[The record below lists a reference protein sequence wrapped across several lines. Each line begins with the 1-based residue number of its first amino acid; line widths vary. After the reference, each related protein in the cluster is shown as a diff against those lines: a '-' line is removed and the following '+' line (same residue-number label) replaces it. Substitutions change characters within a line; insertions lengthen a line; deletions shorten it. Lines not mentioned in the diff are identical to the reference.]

1 MLPAIAMPSEFRFRL
16 AFPPRSLIQSRSP
29 YLSSFAGMR
38 ARMVRSRSAK
48 FRIGLPSIPQ

>member
-1 MLPAIAMPSEFRFRL
+1 MLLAIAMLSEFRFRPACL
-16 AFPPRSLIQSRSP
+16 PRSLIQSRSP

-48 FRIGLPSIPQ
+48 FRIGLPSIPP